1 MSDGNPPIP
10 KEKQSAY
17 QRWELASLSDGAHQ
31 GSAPGNGKATAR
43 TQRDTE
49 YAQLQ
54 QLAHNAGYAAGYTAG
69 MQHAIEEQKRLAD
82 LVRSLAQAEQLRD
95 DTVAQALLELAL
107 AITKRMLGVALPV
120 HRELMLP
127 MVREAID
134 QLPQATRS
142 GTLHLHPADVELVQ
156 PFLREELGEH
166 GFKLTGDAHIE
177 RGGCRIESGDC
188 AIDATLPAR
197 WEHILATLSRDDA
210 WIDVE

>member
-1 MSDGNPPIP
+1 MSDGNPLIP

-17 QRWELASLSDGAHQ
+17 QRWELASFNE
-31 GSAPGNGKATAR
+31 GSPSATLGNGKAAAR

-54 QLAHNAGYAAGYTAG
+54 QHARNEGYAAGYTAG
-69 MQHAIEEQKRLAD
+69 MQHAVEEQKRLGD
-82 LVRSLAQAEQLRD
+82 LVRSLAQTEQLRD
-95 DTVAQALLELAL
+95 DSVAQALLELAL
-107 AITKRMLGVALPV
+107 AMTKRMLGVALPV

-134 QLPQATRS
+134 QLPQATRT
-142 GTLHLHPADVELVQ
+142 GALHLHPADVELVQ
-156 PFLREELGEH
+156 SFLRDELGEH